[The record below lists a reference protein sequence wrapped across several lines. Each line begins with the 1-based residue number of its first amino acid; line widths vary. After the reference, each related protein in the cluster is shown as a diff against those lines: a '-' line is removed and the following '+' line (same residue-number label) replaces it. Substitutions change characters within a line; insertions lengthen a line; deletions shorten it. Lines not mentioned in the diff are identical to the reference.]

1 MAEVTQA
8 AEPDANE
15 ILRAVRLRMET
26 LRPLVAECS
35 ALEQADAA
43 LDAALAKLDGKRD
56 GRRKRRK

>member
-26 LRPLVAECS
+26 LRPLVDEC
-35 ALEQADAA
+35 ARLEQADAA
-43 LDAALAKLDGKRD
+43 LDAALAKLGK
-56 GRRKRRK
+56 